1 MGCNKSSKS
10 LKMIMVCYAKFLAV
24 AMWVHSVA
32 GEIQTQR
39 ALRGQT
45 LVVPSH

>member
-10 LKMIMVCYAKFLAV
+10 LKMIMLCYAKFLAV

-32 GEIQTQR
+32 EVNLGMAGVLE
-39 ALRGQT
+39 
-45 LVVPSH
+45 